1 MKLRIGL
8 EKSISWGIGIQF
20 YPKDAL
26 NIVFIC
32 WVFYIEKIYE
42 VTIKE
47 PIKSQLELRDDQE

>member
-47 PIKSQLELRDDQE
+47 PIC